1 VTEAPLPSW
10 HVGVVGAGAAGL
22 AVARALMR
30 AGYRRVTVLEREPRV
45 GGKCCTFRDGGR
57 SYELGAGAL
66 TPAYVHVRALLEE
79 HDLRPSLGSIAAYV
93 HDGARSLARLR
104 RPIGARSGARLAIEG
119 ARLAATLLAHPQI
132 RRPGLAAMREGRGL
146 HDLHEP
152 FAAWAAQRGLTEIAR
167 TVEPWFTGFGYGY
180 LDEVPA
186 AYVLKYA
193 SLAGPV
199 REILDVGYQGLWE
212 RVARTIDVRLGVT
225 IRAIE
230 RRDRVVVRTD
240 DATFRF
246 DALVVACPI
255 EAAAPILD
263 ASDDERALFAQV
275 TYNDYHVVGAVVRGL
290 PDARFVFFA
299 DHLGRRS
306 IGRPMFWYR
315 RWKDRDLVLFYAL
328 AGPGDPLESTVARVA
343 DDVERLGGSFERVRV
358 AKHWRYFPHVGPEAM
373 RRGFFDRFEALQGE
387 RRTYYAGETLSFG
400 AVEPVV
406 AYAEQLVH
414 RFFVAA

>member
-1 VTEAPLPSW
+1 MNEAPRPSW
-10 HVGVVGAGAAGL
+10 HVGVIGAGAAGL

-30 AGYRRVTVLEREPRV
+30 AGYRRVTVLERERRV
-45 GGKCCTFRDGGR
+45 GGKCCTFRDDGR

-79 HDLRPSLGSIAAYV
+79 HGLNASLGSIAAYV
-93 HDGARSLARLR
+93 HDGARSLARVR
-104 RPIGARSGARLAIEG
+104 RPIGPRSGARLALEG

-132 RRPGLAAMREGRGL
+132 RRPGLAAMPEGRGL
-146 HDLHEP
+146 HDVHEP
-152 FAAWAAQRGLTEIAR
+152 FAAWAAQRGFTELAGAI
-167 TVEPWFTGFGYGY
+167 EPWFTGFGYGY

-199 REILDVGYQGLWE
+199 RELLDVGYQGLWE
-212 RVARTIDVRLGVT
+212 RVARAIDVRLGVG

-230 RRDRVVVRTD
+230 RPDLAVVRTD
-240 DATFRF
+240 DSTFRF

-255 EAAAPILD
+255 EAAAQVLD
-263 ASDDERALFAQV
+263 LTDDERELFAQV
-275 TYNDYHVVGAVVRGL
+275 AYNDYHVVGAVVRGL

-299 DHLGRRS
+299 DHLGHRS
-306 IGRPMFWYR
+306 LGRPMFWYR

-328 AGPGDPLESTVARVA
+328 AGPDVPLESTVARVA
-343 DDVERLGGSFERVRV
+343 DDVQHLGGSVEGVRIT
-358 AKHWRYFPHVGPEAM
+358 KHWRYFPHVGPDAM
-373 RRGFFDRFEALQGE
+373 RRGFYDRFEALQGH

-406 AYAEQLVH
+406 AYAEQLVQ
-414 RFFVAA
+414 RFFARA